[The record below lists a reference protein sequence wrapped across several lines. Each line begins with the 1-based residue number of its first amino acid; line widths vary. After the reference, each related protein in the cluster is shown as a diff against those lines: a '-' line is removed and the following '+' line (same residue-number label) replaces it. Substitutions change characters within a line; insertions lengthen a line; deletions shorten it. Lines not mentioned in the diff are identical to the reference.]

1 MYFSFLSSTNHRR
14 PIYRA
19 SGMAQYF
26 IAYCVVVRCRWG
38 PELTFPRHRRPRGA
52 PVSNRPVEAL
62 VEDTRRLRNASAT
75 PPQRLCFVNRLT
87 FVSLVNDSTQFDA
100 CQESLR
106 QVADKMP
113 EWLKV
118 EPNQLRGFSRRS
130 LAAVF
135 GAAVARQPDVALPD
149 LW

>member
-1 MYFSFLSSTNHRR
+1 M
-14 PIYRA
+14 
-19 SGMAQYF
+19 
-26 IAYCVVVRCRWG
+26 
-38 PELTFPRHRRPRGA
+38 
-52 PVSNRPVEAL
+52 
-62 VEDTRRLRNASAT
+62 
-75 PPQRLCFVNRLT
+75 NRLT

-106 QVADKMP
+106 QVADTMP

-118 EPNQLRGFSRRS
+118 EPNQLQGFSRRS
-130 LAAVF
+130 LTAVF